1 MKMMVNLAHD
11 FLLEVLD
18 QHAIAVDFTMGNGFD
33 TQFLCEHSKFVYA
46 FDKQSKALEN
56 TKSRLDK
63 LNLNNYTL
71 ILDGHEH
78 CRHYLP
84 LYKAGI
90 FNLGYL
96 PGENH
101 QVTTKEETTLK
112 ALRDAL
118 DLLDVKGRLIVVC
131 YPGHD
136 EGRIESEAVERFA
149 SKLSPHDYHVASLK
163 MMNKKLS
170 PFLVIIDK
178 VHH

>member
-1 MKMMVNLAHD
+1 MMVNIAHD

-18 QHAIAVDFTMGNGFD
+18 DNALTVDFTMGNGFD

-46 FDKQSKALEN
+46 FDKQAKALEN
-56 TKSRLDK
+56 TKNRLESLK
-63 LNLNNYTL
+63 LDNYQL
-71 ILDGHEH
+71 ILDGHEN
-78 CRHYLP
+78 CRSYIP
-84 LYKAGI
+84 FYKAGI

-101 QVTTKEETTLK
+101 QITTKEETTLK

-136 EGRIESEAVERFA
+136 EGKIESESVDRFV

-163 MMNKKLS
+163 MLNKKLS
-170 PFLVIIDK
+170 PYLVIIDK
-178 VHH
+178 VHY